1 MSELII
7 TQQRDTTFEIVLN
20 RPEKR
25 NAINAEMFR
34 QFDAAVTRANR
45 TPDLRAVLI
54 RGEGE
59 SFSAGIDVSTL
70 LGLAETRQRQAVR
83 G

>member
-1 MSELII
+1 MSELVI

-34 QFDAAVTRANR
+34 QFDEAVTRANR
-45 TPDLRAVLI
+45 TPGLRAVLI
-54 RGEGE
+54 RG
-59 SFSAGIDVSTL
+59 AG
-70 LGLAETRQRQAVR
+70 
-83 G
+83 